1 MNHRVL
7 RRYRIDE
14 LFNHKTTYSYIE
26 IDSSNQMLLTEQE
39 ILLNHI

>member
-14 LFNHKTTYSYIE
+14 LFNHKTTYIE